1 MQFISFEFYL
11 CEKDVCHFLIII
23 IFFFLFRFLYS
34 FSIAYLTWNC
44 DCGRLDWLSMRR
56 TEYENFM

>member
-23 IFFFLFRFLYS
+23 IFFFPFSLSLFFLDS
-34 FSIAYLTWNC
+34 L
-44 DCGRLDWLSMRR
+44 LDVEL
-56 TEYENFM
+56 